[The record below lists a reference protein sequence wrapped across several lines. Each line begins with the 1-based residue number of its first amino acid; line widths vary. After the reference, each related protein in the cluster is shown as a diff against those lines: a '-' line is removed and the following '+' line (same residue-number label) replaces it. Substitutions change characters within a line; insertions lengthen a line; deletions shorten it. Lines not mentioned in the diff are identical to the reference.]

1 MGLAN
6 VPHERGI
13 PSRRNSPDCAD
24 LVPALCT
31 HRPSLLPIEWSSEGT
46 GLAPLEPLPPRRAA
60 PSGRRKGVQAGSF
73 RGSKSRNK
81 VSVGEPAEGSLTSSA
96 TQEAASVQ
104 QQQQQQRHHHCHRRR
119 RSRGRRRRRCRKRHL
134 SVPVQLERRVNGR
147 ERASE
152 PADQA
157 RFGGWGFL
165 GRATP
170 CSHWAARRCS
180 SSSSS
185 SISRSRWLAGWLA
198 CVPSTGGS
206 RHGSPASSLPPSPG
220 IWEEA
225 EPKSLCQPRLGHR
238 GLRGERRRRAQQLCE
253 PVRVFGAVGR
263 AFSQGAGRPL
273 PGRGAGGAPV
283 CGRVG

>member
-1 MGLAN
+1 M
-6 VPHERGI
+6 
-13 PSRRNSPDCAD
+13 
-24 LVPALCT
+24 
-31 HRPSLLPIEWSSEGT
+31 
-46 GLAPLEPLPPRRAA
+46 EPLPPRRAA

-119 RSRGRRRRRCRKRHL
+119 RSRGRRRRRRRCRKRHL

-185 SISRSRWLAGWLA
+185 SSISRSRWLAGWLA
-198 CVPSTGGS
+198 SHPRGALGTAPRPLLSPPLRGYGRRPNPKVFV
-206 RHGSPASSLPPSPG
+206 SPA
-220 IWEEA
+220 W
-225 EPKSLCQPRLGHR
+225 
-238 GLRGERRRRAQQLCE
+238 
-253 PVRVFGAVGR
+253 VTGAYEV
-263 AFSQGAGRPL
+263 SDGAGPSSFVSL
-273 PGRGAGGAPV
+273 
-283 CGRVG
+283 

>member
-1 MGLAN
+1 M
-6 VPHERGI
+6 
-13 PSRRNSPDCAD
+13 
-24 LVPALCT
+24 
-31 HRPSLLPIEWSSEGT
+31 
-46 GLAPLEPLPPRRAA
+46 EPLPPRRAA

-96 TQEAASVQ
+96 TQEAASVQQ

-198 CVPSTGGS
+198 SHPRGALGTAPRPLLS
-206 RHGSPASSLPPSPG
+206 PPSPG

-253 PVRVFGAVGR
+253 PVRVFGAVGY
-263 AFSQGAGRPL
+263 AFSQGAGSPPL
-273 PGRGAGGAPV
+273 
-283 CGRVG
+283 